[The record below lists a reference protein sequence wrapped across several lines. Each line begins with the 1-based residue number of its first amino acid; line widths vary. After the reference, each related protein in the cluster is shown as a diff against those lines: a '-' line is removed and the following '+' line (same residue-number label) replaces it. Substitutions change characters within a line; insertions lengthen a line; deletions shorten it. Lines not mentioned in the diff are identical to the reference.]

1 MIFNKKKSKKDEIIE
16 DFAKYLEETSK
27 KTGKPI
33 DETIKGIL
41 ANSELVVLDET
52 TLGRGKVQLKNI
64 SLWKDVLGFLG
75 TKTEKKEEKLRKIYK
90 DLRENFAP
98 VSAGIEFHNFFT
110 TTDFEPAI
118 DDPDDKH
125 QVEMKEAIEKFN
137 REIFQDDYIVGLR
150 KIMQIIND
158 LSLTYGSAAAEIIYE
173 HSDDFNFEDFAEVVK
188 RRDPKTGKE
197 TEVVLEVR
205 EPDWKQLGGIVRL
218 KIIDEAD
225 IRMEAVRDPVSY
237 EVLYWV
243 VDKGKPSEV
252 KLHTWQ
258 VFWLP
263 TDIEGTNLFGRS
275 IIRPV
280 VEIAQILR
288 ELYKVIGINA
298 KKWANKRYFFVTGS
312 EKRPWSKIHI
322 QNFLKDVDKMVKENK
337 TGIPVP
343 AGFDVKEVG
352 GELFTA
358 DSVLDALLNLICSG
372 MKYPKE
378 FLFGRKE
385 TENRWIAWNVTY
397 SHRQEDIAE
406 AIRQQLW
413 KRHLWCLYGKQ
424 YRVPKQGVPPEQ
436 QERKPIY
443 IPKLRWKEKGK
454 WAKQTELDLLAKLLN
469 VANPVSPELKN
480 AIEWR
485 IKDIMGFGEIGLPTT
500 EELKRMMEQ
509 AEKEEKEKK
518 KGKKEIGEKVPPDEE
533 KLKKRLEKGVSKAKK
548 ETGKESQK
556 GKARPMGGTRIPKE
570 RKIEETYIDL
580 LNTMA
585 RLLEKNINQKQIDLE
600 LQKLKKA
607 EFEVKKEILDRMKKK
622 LKKLGVKRNE

>member
-1 MIFNKKKSKKDEIIE
+1 MKIFGKKKDKKDKIIE
-16 DFAKYLEETSK
+16 DFAEYLEETSK
-27 KTGKPI
+27 KTGRTI
-33 DETIKGIL
+33 EETIKDVL

-52 TLGRGKVQLKNI
+52 TLGKGKVQLKQIN
-64 SLWKDVLGFLG
+64 LWKDILGFLG
-75 TKTEKKEEKLRKIYK
+75 TATEGKEEKLRKIYE

-98 VSAGIEFHNFFT
+98 VSAGIEFHNVFT
-110 TTDFEPAI
+110 ATDFEPAI
-118 DDPDDKH
+118 EDSDDKH

-137 REIFQDDYIVGLR
+137 REVFQDDYLIGLHN
-150 KIMQIIND
+150 IMEVLND

-173 HSDDFNFEDFAEVVK
+173 HSDDFSFEDFAEVVK
-188 RRDPKTGKE
+188 RRDPRTGKE
-197 TEVVLEVR
+197 TEVVMEVR
-205 EPDWKQLGGIVRL
+205 EPDWKKLGGIVRL

-225 IRMEAVRDPVSY
+225 RRMQVVRDPVSY

-243 VDKGKPSEV
+243 VDKGKGSEV

-263 TDIEGTNLFGRS
+263 TDMKGTNLFGRS

-280 VEIAQILR
+280 VEIARILR
-288 ELYKVIGINA
+288 ELYRVIGVNA

-322 QNFLKDVDKMVKENK
+322 QNFLKDIKEMVEKNK

-343 AGFDVKEVG
+343 AGFDVKEIG

-358 DSVLDALLNLICSG
+358 DSVLDVLLNLICAG

-385 TENRWIAWNVTY
+385 TEKRWISWNVTY
-397 SHRQEDIAE
+397 GHRQEKIAE
-406 AIRQQLW
+406 AIRHQLW
-413 KRHLWCLYGKQ
+413 KRHLWCLYGKE
-424 YRVPKQGVPPEQ
+424 YRIPKQGVPPEQ

-443 IPKLRWKEKGK
+443 IPKLVWKEEGK
-454 WAKQTELDLLAKLLN
+454 WAKQTELEILAKLLN

-485 IKDIMGFGEIGLPTT
+485 IKDILGFGEIGLPTT
-500 EELKRMMEQ
+500 EDLKKMMEK

-518 KGKKEIGEKVPPDEE
+518 GKKEMGEKVPPDEE
-533 KLKKRLEKGVSKAKK
+533 KLKKRLEKGVSKARK

-556 GKARPMGGTRIPKE
+556 GKARPMGGTRVPKE
-570 RKIEETYIDL
+570 RKGE
-580 LNTMA
+580 
-585 RLLEKNINQKQIDLE
+585 
-600 LQKLKKA
+600 
-607 EFEVKKEILDRMKKK
+607 
-622 LKKLGVKRNE
+622 